1 MTQTYLQI
9 QKRIEALR
17 KQADKLRT
25 KEVGG
30 VVARIKVAIAHYG
43 LTAEQLGLGKGDA
56 GGQERTPRVA
66 RSASPARFA
75 DGNGNTWSGRGP
87 RPQWLRSALAAGRSL
102 EEFDVKGGSSDAAA
116 AEAGKIKRR
125 GAPAKAAKASK
136 RVSKKAARRAAQT
149 VRWRDGDNTWS
160 GMGPKPRWFQEALA
174 GGKTLDDLRAG

>member
-1 MTQTYLQI
+1 PFNKVKCHRRKDSMTQTYLQI

-17 KQADKLRT
+17 KQADKLRA

-102 EEFDVKGGSSDAAA
+102 EEFDVKGSPSAGA
-116 AEAGKIKRR
+116 AEAGKSKRR
-125 GAPAKAAKASK
+125 SAPAKAARKAS
-136 RVSKKAARRAAQT
+136 R
-149 VRWRDGDNTWS
+149 
-160 GMGPKPRWFQEALA
+160 
-174 GGKTLDDLRAG
+174 